1 MRLRVSL
8 HEFLSKKFNLV
19 NLLPTGSWPEFL
31 EGLFANH
38 DLITLPLSP
47 DETSSL
53 LVHQIS
59 RSPDCE
65 QPFSWLKFR
74 SYFLRLLEKKLTSMT
89 FLRFEFLF
97 LFWAAQLPLL
107 LATHSRKRL
116 C

>member
-1 MRLRVSL
+1 MRVSL
-8 HEFLSKKFNLV
+8 HEFLKKKFDLV
-19 NLLPTGSWPEFL
+19 NLLQIGSWPEFL

-38 DLITLPLSP
+38 DLITLLLSP

-53 LVHQIS
+53 LVRQIL
-59 RSPDCE
+59 RSPGYE

-74 SYFLRLLEKKLTSMT
+74 SYFLRLLEKKLTSKT

-97 LFWAAQLPLL
+97 LLWAAQLPLL

>member
-1 MRLRVSL
+1 MRVSL
-8 HEFLSKKFNLV
+8 HEFLKKKFDLV
-19 NLLPTGSWPEFL
+19 NLLRIGSWPEFL

-38 DLITLPLSP
+38 DLITLLLSP

-53 LVHQIS
+53 LVRQIL
-59 RSPDCE
+59 RSPGYE

-74 SYFLRLLEKKLTSMT
+74 SYFLRLLEKKLTSKT

-97 LFWAAQLPLL
+97 LLWAAQLPLL